1 MLTLQDKIK
10 VALVGN
16 PNCGKSSLFN
26 ALTGLNQ
33 KVANFP
39 GVTVDKKVGACQI
52 SQLASKNKVDTEFID
67 LPGTYSLYPK
77 SMDEKITF
85 EVLCDSN
92 NEHHP
97 DVNIILADAT
107 NLKRSLC
114 FATQVIDLGKPC
126 ILALSMIDLSESDG
140 IKIDIDLLSKKI
152 GVPVIPINARK
163 KIGIGNL
170 KQTIL
175 KLILQKEN
183 HSNFIDINFV
193 SADIV
198 RAVKEVLSVNNDYN
212 AFQIAC
218 HYENLKSLTQN
229 QKNQIHTIVNTNEF
243 IPKRLQATET
253 VRRYKAIDGIISSCV
268 ENPKHNRQKSLT
280 QILDNILTHQIGGF
294 VIFLSILFLIFQAV
308 FSWSEYPM
316 ELIDSSFALLSE
328 FVSNSL
334 PEGALNGLIVDGI
347 IAGLGGIVIFIPQ
360 IAFLFAFIAILED
373 TGYMSRVSFLT
384 DKILRGFGLSG
395 RSIIPLLSGAACAIP
410 AVMSAR
416 TISNWK
422 ERMITIMVVPLMS
435 CTARIP
441 VYTLLISMMIP
452 AEKKWLIFNLQG
464 LTMMGFY
471 MIGFVS
477 AIGVALIMKLIL
489 KTKSKGY
496 YVMEMP
502 TYKIPDWRTV
512 GLTIFE
518 KVKVFLIDAGKIIV
532 AISIV
537 LWVLSSYGPKDEFE
551 QIEKKYAQTEQAD
564 LKIASEKL
572 EASYAGII
580 GKTIEPVISPLGFDW
595 RIGISLITSFA
606 AREVFVGTMST
617 IYSVGDADNT
627 KTIRDKLM
635 SHKNPKTGEAFFTPA
650 VAMSLMLFYAFAM
663 QCMSTLAIV
672 YRETNSWK
680 WPIIQFV
687 YMSVLAYL
695 ASYIA
700 YQLLS

>member
-1 MLTLQDKIK
+1 MTHSKKIT

-16 PNCGKSSLFN
+16 PNSGKTTLFN

-33 KVANFP
+33 KVGNFP

-77 SMDEKITF
+77 SMDESISF
-85 EVLCDSN
+85 QVLCDPK

-97 DVNIILADAT
+97 DVNIIIVDAS

-114 FATQVIDLGKPC
+114 LATQVIDLKTPC
-126 ILALSMIDLSESDG
+126 ILALNMIDLIEKDG
-140 IKIDIDLLSKKI
+140 VNIDLKLLEEKL
-152 GVPVIPINARK
+152 GVTVVAINARK
-163 KIGIGNL
+163 QIGIGNL
-170 KQTIL
+170 KQAIL
-175 KLILQKEN
+175 NVKSRENKGSFVDIKNLCPDLI
-183 HSNFIDINFV
+183 
-193 SADIV
+193 ADIQK
-198 RAVKEVLSVNNDYN
+198 RIDSASDYN

-218 HYENLKSLTQN
+218 NYKTITDFSADDKNRL
-229 QKNQIHTIVNTNEF
+229 NQIISQHKF
-243 IPKRLQATET
+243 IAKRLQATET
-253 VRRYKAIDGIISSCV
+253 VRRYKAIDQLLNACV
-268 ENPKHNRQKSLT
+268 EYPENSKNNSLT
-280 QILDNILTHQIGGF
+280 NRLDNILTHPIYGF
-294 VIFLSILFLIFQAV
+294 VIFLGILFLIFQAV

-316 ELIDSSFALLSE
+316 ELIDNAISQLSQ
-328 FVSNSL
+328 FVANTLPDGAINS
-334 PEGALNGLIVDGI
+334 LIVDGI
-347 IAGLGGIVIFIPQ
+347 IAGLGGIVIFVPQ

-373 TGYMSRVSFLT
+373 TGYMSRVSFIT
-384 DKILRGFGLSG
+384 DKLLRGFGLSG

-416 TISNWK
+416 TIPNWK
-422 ERMITIMVVPLMS
+422 ERIITIMVVPLMS
-435 CTARIP
+435 CAARLP

-452 AEKKWLIFNLQG
+452 AEQKWFIFNLQG

-471 MIGFVS
+471 LIGFVA
-477 AIGVALIMKLIL
+477 AILIAWLMKYII
-489 KTKSKGY
+489 KSKQRSY
-496 YVMEMP
+496 FVMEMP
-502 TYKIPDWRTV
+502 TYKTPDWKTV
-512 GLTIFE
+512 VYTIIE
-518 KVKVFLIDAGKIIV
+518 KVKVFLVDAGKIIV

-537 LWVLSSYGPKDEFE
+537 LWALSSYGPSQAFE
-551 QIEKKYAQTEQAD
+551 DIESKYENTENAEVI
-564 LKIASEKL
+564 IASEKL

-580 GKTIEPVISPLGFDW
+580 GKSIEPAIAPLGFDW

-627 KTIRDKLM
+627 KSIREKLM

-650 VAMSLMLFYAFAM
+650 VALSLMLFYAFAM

-672 YRETNSWK
+672 FRETNSWK
-680 WPIIQFV
+680 WPAIQFI
-687 YMSVLAYL
+687 YMSALAYL
-695 ASYIA
+695 ASLIA

>member
-1 MLTLQDKIK
+1 MTLSQKIK

-16 PNCGKSSLFN
+16 PNSGKTTLFN

-39 GVTVDKKVGACQI
+39 GITVDKKVGACQI

-77 SMDEKITF
+77 SVDESVTF
-85 EVLCDSN
+85 QVLCDSK

-97 DVNIILADAT
+97 NVNIIIADAS

-114 FATQVIDLGKPC
+114 LATQVIDLNTPC
-126 ILALSMIDLSESDG
+126 ILALSMIDLTTADG
-140 IKIDIDLLSKKI
+140 VEIDIDLLSNKLGI
-152 GVPVIPINARK
+152 PVVPINARK

-170 KQTIL
+170 KQAIIQVINHFEVPNSFVDIKNLAPELISTIQSEL
-175 KLILQKEN
+175 N
-183 HSNFIDINFV
+183 GS
-193 SADIV
+193 S
-198 RAVKEVLSVNNDYN
+198 DYN
-212 AFQIAC
+212 SFQIAC
-218 HYENLKSLTQN
+218 NYKTITGLSKKEKSHFDDLTNSLKFN
-229 QKNQIHTIVNTNEF
+229 
-243 IPKRLQATET
+243 PKRSQATET
-253 VRRYKAIDGIISSCV
+253 VRRYKAIDKLIDACV
-268 ENPKHNRQKSLT
+268 KYPEFSKNNSLT
-280 QILDNILTHQIGGF
+280 QKLDNILTHPILGF
-294 VIFLSILFLIFQAV
+294 VVFLSVLFLIFQAV

-316 ELIDSSFALLSE
+316 ELIDNAFANLSQ
-328 FVSNSL
+328 FVGNSL
-334 PEGALNGLIVDGI
+334 PEGVLNSLIVDGI

-373 TGYMSRVSFLT
+373 TGYMSRVSFIT
-384 DKILRGFGLSG
+384 DKLLKGFGLSG

-416 TISNWK
+416 TIPNWK
-422 ERMITIMVVPLMS
+422 ERIITIMVVPLMS
-435 CTARIP
+435 CAARLP

-452 AEKKWLIFNLQG
+452 AEQKWLIFNLQG

-471 MIGFVS
+471 LIGFVS
-477 AIGVALIMKLIL
+477 AISIAWVMKYIL
-489 KTKSKGY
+489 KSRERGY
-496 YVMEMP
+496 FVMEMP
-502 TYKIPDWRTV
+502 TYKVPDWKTV
-512 GLTIFE
+512 GLTIYE

-532 AISIV
+532 AISII
-537 LWVLSSYGPKDEFE
+537 LWGLSSYGPSEKFK
-551 QIEKKYAQTEQAD
+551 QIEEKYQYSEDAEVQ
-564 LKIASEKL
+564 IASEKL

-580 GKTIEPVISPLGFDW
+580 GKSIEPVISPLGFDW

-627 KTIRDKLM
+627 KSIREKLM

-650 VAMSLMLFYAFAM
+650 VALSLMLFYAFAM

-672 YRETNSWK
+672 FRETNGWK
-680 WPIIQFV
+680 WPVIQFV
-687 YMSVLAYL
+687 YMSLLAYL
-695 ASYIA
+695 ASFAA
-700 YQLLS
+700 YQILS

>member
-1 MLTLQDKIK
+1 LTLSKKIT

-16 PNCGKSSLFN
+16 PNSGKTTLFN

-39 GVTVDKKVGACQI
+39 GITVDKKVGACQI
-52 SQLASKNKVDTEFID
+52 SQLASKNKIDTEFID

-77 SMDEKITF
+77 SVDESITF
-85 EVLCDSN
+85 EVLCDPN

-97 DVNIILADAT
+97 DVNIIIADAS

-114 FATQVIDLGKPC
+114 LATQVIDLNTPC
-126 ILALSMIDLSESDG
+126 ILALNMIDLIERDG
-140 IKIDIDLLSKKI
+140 IDINIDYLSEQL
-152 GVPVIPINARK
+152 GVTVVPINARK

-170 KQTIL
+170 KQAIL
-175 KLILQKEN
+175 
-183 HSNFIDINFV
+183 NFSGSKTKKSFVDIKQLAPSLVEDINQHLDTK
-193 SADIV
+193 S
-198 RAVKEVLSVNNDYN
+198 DYN

-218 HYENLKSLTQN
+218 NYESITNFGESD
-229 QKNQIHTIVNTNEF
+229 QIIFKQLIAKHQFNA
-243 IPKRLQATET
+243 KRSQATET
-253 VRRYKAIDGIISSCV
+253 VRRYKAINHLIEQCV
-268 ENPKHNRQKSLT
+268 DYPEFSKNNSLT
-280 QILDNILTHQIGGF
+280 QKIDNIITHPILGF
-294 VIFLSILFLIFQAV
+294 VIFLCLLFFIFQAV

-316 ELIDSSFALLSE
+316 DLIDRAFAVLSQ
-328 FVSNSL
+328 FVSNTL
-334 PEGALNGLIVDGI
+334 PQGALNSLIVDGI

-360 IAFLFAFIAILED
+360 IAFLFAFIAVLED
-373 TGYMSRVSFLT
+373 TGYMSRVSFIT

-416 TISNWK
+416 TIPNWK
-422 ERMITIMVVPLMS
+422 ERIITIMVVPLMS
-435 CTARIP
+435 CAARLP

-452 AEKKWLIFNLQG
+452 ADKKWMIFNLQG
-464 LTMMGFY
+464 LTMLGFY
-471 MIGFVS
+471 LIGFVA
-477 AIGVALIMKLIL
+477 AILVAWVMKYIL
-489 KTKSKGY
+489 KTKEKGY
-496 YVMEMP
+496 FVMEMP

-518 KVKVFLIDAGKIIV
+518 KVKVFLIDAGKIII

-537 LWVLSSYGPKDEFE
+537 LWALSSYGPGDSFN
-551 QIEKKYAQTEQAD
+551 QIEQKHEGTEHAD
-564 LKIASEKL
+564 VKIASEKL

-580 GKTIEPVISPLGFDW
+580 GKKIEPIIRPLGFDW

-617 IYSVGDADNT
+617 IYSVGDSDNS
-627 KTIRDKLM
+627 KSIREKLM
-635 SHKNPKTGEAFFTPA
+635 SHKNPNTGQAFFTPA
-650 VAMSLMLFYAFAM
+650 VALSLMLFYAFAM

-672 YRETNSWK
+672 FRETNGWK
-680 WPIIQFV
+680 WPVIQFI
-687 YMSVLAYL
+687 YMSILAYL
-695 ASYIA
+695 ASFMA

>member
-1 MLTLQDKIK
+1 MTFPQKIK

-16 PNCGKSSLFN
+16 PNSGKTTLFN

-39 GVTVDKKVGACQI
+39 GITVEKKVGACQI

-77 SMDEKITF
+77 SVDESVSFKI
-85 EVLCDSN
+85 LCDSK

-97 DVNIILADAT
+97 NVNIIIADAS

-114 FATQVIDLGKPC
+114 LATQVIDLNTPC
-126 ILALSMIDLSESDG
+126 ILALSMTDLTTADG
-140 IKIDIDLLSKKI
+140 VEIDIELLSKKLGI
-152 GVPVIPINARK
+152 PVVPINARK
-163 KIGIGNL
+163 KMGIGNL
-170 KQTIL
+170 KQEIIQVINDF
-175 KLILQKEN
+175 KAPN
-183 HSNFIDINFV
+183 NFV
-193 SADIV
+193 DIKNL
-198 RAVKEVLSVNNDYN
+198 APELIDTIQNEFTINSDYN

-218 HYENLKSLTQN
+218 NYKAITGFSDTEKARFEKLTKELN
-229 QKNQIHTIVNTNEF
+229 FN
-243 IPKRLQATET
+243 PKRSQATET
-253 VRRYKAIDGIISSCV
+253 VRRYKAIDKLIELCV
-268 ENPKHNRQKSLT
+268 KYPEFSKNNSLT
-280 QILDNILTHQIGGF
+280 QKLDNILTHPVLGF
-294 VIFLSILFLIFQAV
+294 GIFLSVLFLIFQAV

-316 ELIDSSFALLSE
+316 ELIDNGFAQLSQ
-328 FVSNSL
+328 FVGNTL
-334 PEGALNGLIVDGI
+334 PEGVLNSLIVDGI

-373 TGYMSRVSFLT
+373 TGYMSRVSFIT
-384 DKILRGFGLSG
+384 DRLLRGFGLSG

-416 TISNWK
+416 TIPNWK
-422 ERMITIMVVPLMS
+422 ERIITIMVVPLVS
-435 CTARIP
+435 CAARLP

-452 AEKKWLIFNLQG
+452 AEQKWLIFNLQG

-471 MIGFVS
+471 LIGFVS
-477 AIGVALIMKLIL
+477 AISIAWVMKYIL
-489 KTKSKGY
+489 KSKERGY
-496 YVMEMP
+496 FVMEMP
-502 TYKIPDWRTV
+502 TYKVPDWKTV

-532 AISIV
+532 AISII
-537 LWVLSSYGPKDEFE
+537 LWGLSSYGPSDTFQK
-551 QIEKKYAQTEQAD
+551 IEEKYKYAEDAEVQ
-564 LKIASEKL
+564 IASEKL

-580 GKTIEPVISPLGFDW
+580 GKSIEPVIRPLGFDW

-627 KTIRDKLM
+627 KSIREKLM

-650 VAMSLMLFYAFAM
+650 VALSLMLFYAFAM

-672 YRETNSWK
+672 FRETNSWK
-680 WPIIQFV
+680 WPVIQFI
-687 YMSVLAYL
+687 YMSLLAYL
-695 ASYIA
+695 ASFAA
-700 YQLLS
+700 YQILS

>member
-1 MLTLQDKIK
+1 LTLSQKIK

-16 PNCGKSSLFN
+16 PNSGKTTLFN

-33 KVANFP
+33 KVGNFP
-39 GVTVDKKVGACQI
+39 GITVDKKVGACQI

-77 SMDEKITF
+77 SVDESVTF
-85 EVLCDSN
+85 QILCDSK

-97 DVNIILADAT
+97 NVNIIIADAS

-114 FATQVIDLGKPC
+114 LATQVIDLNTPC
-126 ILALSMIDLSESDG
+126 ILALSMMDLITADG
-140 IKIDIDLLSKKI
+140 VEIDIDLLSDQLGI
-152 GVPVIPINARK
+152 PVVPINARK

-170 KQTIL
+170 KQAIIKIINDFERPSCFVDIKNLAPELIGNIQNELTL
-175 KLILQKEN
+175 K
-183 HSNFIDINFV
+183 S
-193 SADIV
+193 
-198 RAVKEVLSVNNDYN
+198 DYN

-218 HYENLKSLTQN
+218 NYKTITGLSEKEKSHFEGLAKELKFN
-229 QKNQIHTIVNTNEF
+229 
-243 IPKRLQATET
+243 PKRSQATET
-253 VRRYKAIDGIISSCV
+253 VRRYKAIDKLIDACV
-268 ENPKHNRQKSLT
+268 KYPEFSKNNSLT
-280 QILDNILTHQIGGF
+280 HKLDNILTHPILGF
-294 VIFLSILFLIFQAV
+294 GIFLAILFLIFQAV

-316 ELIDSSFALLSE
+316 EIIDNAFAQLSQ
-328 FVSNSL
+328 FVGNSL
-334 PEGALNGLIVDGI
+334 PQGALNSLIVDGI

-373 TGYMSRVSFLT
+373 TGYMSRVSFIT
-384 DKILRGFGLSG
+384 DKLLRGFGLSG

-416 TISNWK
+416 TIPNWK
-422 ERMITIMVVPLMS
+422 ERIITIMVVPLMS
-435 CTARIP
+435 CAARLP

-452 AEKKWLIFNLQG
+452 ANQKWLIFNLQG

-471 MIGFVS
+471 LIGFVS
-477 AIGVALIMKLIL
+477 AISIAWIMKYIL
-489 KTKSKGY
+489 KSKERGY
-496 YVMEMP
+496 FVMEMP
-502 TYKIPDWRTV
+502 TYKVPDWKTV

-537 LWVLSSYGPKDEFE
+537 LWGLSSYGPSDKFQE
-551 QIEKKYAQTEQAD
+551 IEEKYQYSENAEVE
-564 LKIASEKL
+564 IASEKL

-580 GKTIEPVISPLGFDW
+580 GKSIEPVISPLGFDW

-627 KTIRDKLM
+627 KSIREKLM
-635 SHKNPKTGEAFFTPA
+635 SHKNPNTGEAFFTPA
-650 VAMSLMLFYAFAM
+650 VALSLMLFYAFAM

-680 WPIIQFV
+680 WPIIQFI
-687 YMSVLAYL
+687 YMSLLAYL
-695 ASYIA
+695 ASFAA